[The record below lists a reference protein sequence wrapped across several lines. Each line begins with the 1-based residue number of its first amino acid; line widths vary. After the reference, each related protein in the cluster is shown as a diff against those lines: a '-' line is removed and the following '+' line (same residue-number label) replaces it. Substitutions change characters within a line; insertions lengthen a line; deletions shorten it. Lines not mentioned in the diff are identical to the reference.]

1 MGSISFGSPE
11 LLPLVAVAIGVAAL
25 YFWVAA
31 RRRTAQALYRG
42 SATTALLSASAS
54 PRRQALK
61 AVLVVLALALLG
73 LAAARPRIGTQ
84 RTLLQREG
92 TDVILAMD
100 VSLSMSA
107 QDAPPSR
114 LDRAKGAVGALLD
127 HLQGDR
133 IGLVTFAGSADLRFP
148 LTTDI
153 EAARKVV
160 QSLGFKDGGLRSG
173 TSVGE
178 ALREATTGFAN
189 DQTRS
194 KIVILVSDGDEL
206 GDDAASAAAFV
217 REQGVVLNT
226 IGVGNDTP
234 VPVLITDPRTGQT
247 QPRIDPTTNGPL
259 LTAADQKSLRQLASA
274 NRGHF
279 YNGNTDDFAV
289 QLADEI
295 GRLQKT
301 RFESGE
307 GNVPIERFQLFAGAG
322 LFLLLLEFLLPSGR
336 TRRSYA
342 WFPRARALVRLSGG
356 RRKSSEVVPGV
367 IAAEPRLGGHR

>member
-11 LLPLVAVAIGVAAL
+11 LLPLIAVAVAVAAFC
-25 YFWVAA
+25 FWVAA
-31 RRRTAQALYRG
+31 RRRAAQALYRG
-42 SATTALLSASAS
+42 TAAAPLLSASTI
-54 PRRQALK
+54 PRRQTIR

-73 LAAARPRIGTQ
+73 LAAARPRIGTG
-84 RTLLQREG
+84 RSLLQREG
-92 TDVILAMD
+92 TDVILAVD

-107 QDAPPSR
+107 QDARPNR
-114 LDRAKGAVGALLD
+114 LGRAKGAIGALLD

-160 QSLGFKDGGLRSG
+160 QGLGFKDGGLRSG

-217 REQGVVLNT
+217 RQQGIVLNT
-226 IGVGNDTP
+226 IGVGGDTP
-234 VPVLITDPRTGQT
+234 VPVIVTDPRTGQT
-247 QPRIDPTTNGPL
+247 QPRIDPSTNGPL
-259 LTAADQKSLRQLASA
+259 LTAADPKSLRQLASA

-279 YNGNTDDFAV
+279 YNGNADDFAV

-307 GNVPIERFQLFAGAG
+307 GNIPIERFQLFAAAG
-322 LFLLLLEFLLPSGR
+322 LFLLMLEFLLPSGR
-336 TRRSYA
+336 TRRRYA
-342 WFPRARALVRLSGG
+342 WFPGVRIPAM
-356 RRKSSEVVPGV
+356 RRGKKRNPGEAAPRV
-367 IAAEPRLGGHR
+367 KVAEPRLGGSR